1 MKWHWSLGNKPG
13 AEKQFQK
20 DLKELGAT
28 IYDANLCQHHIQ
40 GLQEKIKYS
49 CFTLMPR
56 NTRCLYNFAFSAKP
70 GDEIYLYCKGK
81 LRAKGIFT
89 GEIMPIT
96 RQQPSCS
103 SGWKAMVESWEEFS
117 EPRLGLGFT
126 YPRIYEINPT
136 RHTPP
141 CFPNSN
147 NYH

>member
-28 IYDANLCQHHIQ
+28 ILH
-40 GLQEKIKYS
+40 YS
-49 CFTLMPR
+49 GDLYIRHWQQTSTGKDSFQQSQDLMR
-56 NTRCLYNFAFSAKP
+56 FVDVAKP

-89 GEIMPIT
+89 GEILPFT
-96 RQQPSCS
+96 RRASDPDPE
-103 SGWKAMVESWEEFS
+103 WKALVESWEKFS
-117 EPRLGLGFT
+117 EPRKGVGIKH
-126 YPRIYEINPT
+126 RKIYEIKKDHN
-136 RHTPP
+136 
-141 CFPNSN
+141 NSN